1 MGQEALIIIIIIY
14 SRSSALKTS
23 SHEIH
28 LKVVI
33 QLEVHPSQ
41 LTIRITFIGTVHE
54 IFFFFLRFC

>member
-1 MGQEALIIIIIIY
+1 MGQEALIIIIIIIY

-41 LTIRITFIGTVHE
+41 LIIRITFIFFFK
-54 IFFFFLRFC
+54 ILMNFFFF

>member
-1 MGQEALIIIIIIY
+1 MGQEALIIIIIIIY

-41 LTIRITFIGTVHE
+41 LIIRITFFS
-54 IFFFFLRFC
+54 FF